1 MSEISTQFGNQ
12 LNGYNKTE
20 VNLFLK
26 SIEEKL
32 QERAA
37 AIDALQQQVAGLEA
51 QIVALS
57 TPEAVEAPE
66 QIELY
71 DKLMKKMDGD
81 YQNLLAPAIAKAK
94 AIEAQAEHDYEIRM
108 DQARAAAEGIYAQ
121 TADRIAVVVDQNMD
135 RLYQLLNEF
144 IYSKSL
150 AGRISAFVK
159 ACAAVSEKVAAG
171 LVAASKMPGKAYN
184 AVSVK
189 VQEKVEKV
197 KTAIDTYKQKKLGAE
212 EFVVEDET
220 EAVAEELFAEEELV
234 AEAVAE

>member
-51 QIVALS
+51 QLVAAS
-57 TPEAVEAPE
+57 TPESVEAAE
-66 QIELY
+66 KIELY
-71 DKLMKKMDGD
+71 EKLMKKMDGD

-94 AIEAQAEHDYEIRM
+94 AIEDQAAHDYEIRM
-108 DQARAAAEGIYAQ
+108 DQARATAEGIYAQ
-121 TADRIAVVVDQNMD
+121 TADRIAAVVDENMD

-144 IYSKSL
+144 IYSKTL
-150 AGRISAFVK
+150 PGRVAAFVK

-171 LVAASKMPGKAYN
+171 LVAASRVPGKAYR
-184 AVSVK
+184 VVTVK

-197 KTAIDTYKQKKLGAE
+197 KTAIDTYKQKKLGAAE
-212 EFVVEDET
+212 PVVEDET
-220 EAVAEELFAEEELV
+220 EVAEEIFAEDIV
-234 AEAVAE
+234 AEAAAE